1 MSDDPCSSIFVSY
14 YFVWLPEMWHKDG
27 DDEKEVITWC
37 NSYKQFKVQ
46 KAQIKKEFMSIGW
59 HTTIDCRKMSKVFML
74 SIRVSVSCFS
84 YLICLSKNSSHMVS
98 SKVYNKDV

>member
-1 MSDDPCSSIFVSY
+1 
-14 YFVWLPEMWHKDG
+14 MWHKDG
-27 DDEKEVITWC
+27 DDEKKVITWR

-59 HTTIDCRKMSKVFML
+59 HTTIDCRKKSKVFML